1 MILADYGASVIRVD
15 KIGAGLN
22 YDVTSR
28 GKKSI
33 SLNLKRPEGA
43 QILKKLCVQSDVI
56 IEPFRAGEVDF
67 FFKDFLFDFP
77 SADSRPANLVKNFIT

>member
-1 MILADYGASVIRVD
+1 MPCKYYLFIYFLGLAPSPLCGMILADYGASVIRVD

-33 SLNLKRPEGA
+33 SLNLKKPEGA
-43 QILKKLCVQSDVI
+43 QILKKLCVQSDVV
-56 IEPFRAGEVDF
+56 IEPFRAGI
-67 FFKDFLFDFP
+67 FL
-77 SADSRPANLVKNFIT
+77 R

>member
-1 MILADYGASVIRVD
+1 MFTFLGLAPSPLCGMILADYGASVIRVD

-33 SLNLKRPEGA
+33 SLNLKKPEGA

-56 IEPFRAGEVDF
+56 IEPFRAGKVDF
-67 FFKDFLFDFP
+67 F
-77 SADSRPANLVKNFIT
+77 

>member
-33 SLNLKRPEGA
+33 SLNLKKPEGA

-56 IEPFRAGEVDF
+56 IEPFRAGKVDF
-67 FFKDFLFDFP
+67 YRFFCLIFRLP
-77 SADSRPANLVKNFIT
+77 TAEARI

>member
-1 MILADYGASVIRVD
+1 MQILFYFVYFLGLAPSPLCGMILADYGASVIRVD

-33 SLNLKRPEGA
+33 SLNLKKPEGA

-56 IEPFRAGEVDF
+56 IEPFRAGKVDF
-67 FFKDFLFDFP
+67 
-77 SADSRPANLVKNFIT
+77 

>member
-1 MILADYGASVIRVD
+1 MFIYFLGLAPSPLCGMILADYGASVIRVD

-33 SLNLKRPEGA
+33 SLNLKKPEGA
-43 QILKKLCVQSDVI
+43 QILKKLCVQSDVV
-56 IEPFRAGEVDF
+56 IEPFRAGI
-67 FFKDFLFDFP
+67 FL
-77 SADSRPANLVKNFIT
+77 R

>member
-1 MILADYGASVIRVD
+1 MIIYFVYFLGLAPSPLCGMILADYGASVIRVD

-33 SLNLKRPEGA
+33 SLNLKKPEGA

-56 IEPFRAGEVDF
+56 IEPFRAGKVDF
-67 FFKDFLFDFP
+67 
-77 SADSRPANLVKNFIT
+77 